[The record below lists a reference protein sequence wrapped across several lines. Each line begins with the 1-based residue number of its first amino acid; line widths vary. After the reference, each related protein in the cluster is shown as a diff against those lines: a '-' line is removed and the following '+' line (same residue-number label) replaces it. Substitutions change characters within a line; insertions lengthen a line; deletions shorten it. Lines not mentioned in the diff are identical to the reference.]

1 MTLMRSPR
9 RSFTTHLVRHR
20 WTPIAGQYRKVN
32 PVVIGS
38 LMPSSDGRQVAG
50 KISGPH
56 WRWTVLAR
64 RRALLV
70 MMKEPLFESSN
81 IHSTP
86 SFRQAMD
93 SIHFNTEYKALRFT
107 VVRFQFST
115 GGFPLN
121 FSSFTVFSGQGLRKL
136 PRGSSRSSLSERPP
150 DAGQNI
156 QGMSVGWFRALI
168 QQRLILVLQH
178 SVQNMKYKML

>member
-1 MTLMRSPR
+1 
-9 RSFTTHLVRHR
+9 
-20 WTPIAGQYRKVN
+20 
-32 PVVIGS
+32 
-38 LMPSSDGRQVAG
+38 
-50 KISGPH
+50 
-56 WRWTVLAR
+56 
-64 RRALLV
+64 

-93 SIHFNTEYKALRFT
+93 SIHFNTEYEALRFT

-150 DAGQNI
+150 DAGQNNI
-156 QGMSVGWFRALI
+156 GNVCRM
-168 QQRLILVLQH
+168 
-178 SVQNMKYKML
+178 VQSFDLAKIDTGFATFCVDNEV